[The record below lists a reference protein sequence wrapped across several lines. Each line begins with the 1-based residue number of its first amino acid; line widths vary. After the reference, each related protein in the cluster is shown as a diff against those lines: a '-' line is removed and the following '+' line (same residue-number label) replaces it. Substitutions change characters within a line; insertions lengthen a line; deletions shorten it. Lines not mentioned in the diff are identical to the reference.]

1 LHDINDNNDDDV
13 ASAIEYA
20 ENNHPNHASNNDVEC
35 DNAIVMMAI
44 TPIMMVI
51 IIIMMTLRTQSQGGG
66 TTSGKITK
74 SRAVTSQMGPGE
86 MDPPGTA
93 HYRTPRGEETRGKL
107 NCKFSSREN
116 AGKQCV

>member
-1 LHDINDNNDDDV
+1 MHDINDNNDDDV

-51 IIIMMTLRTQSQGGG
+51 IIIMMTLRTQSQGE
-66 TTSGKITK
+66 TTLGKITK
-74 SRAVTSQMGPGE
+74 SRAVTSQMGPG
-86 MDPPGTA
+86 
-93 HYRTPRGEETRGKL
+93 K
-107 NCKFSSREN
+107 
-116 AGKQCV
+116 